1 MKALLPMKTHTGT
14 SLGFSERTERIFA
27 FLIPILS
34 GLVLLALERN
44 SMVRSR
50 ARFAV
55 KMLLPIFL
63 IWIVLAILGGLLHP
77 IPLIGLLGGLLLF
90 VSTFVGW
97 IFWIV
102 WVVLLAGAL
111 FLEWRGGRTSR
122 SY

>member
-44 SMVRSR
+44 QMVRSR

-55 KMLLPIFL
+55 KVLLPIFL
-63 IWIVLAILGGLLHP
+63 VWAVLSILAALLHP
-77 IPLIGLLGGLLLF
+77 IPLINLLGALLGF
-90 VSTFVGW
+90 VGGFVGW
-97 IFWIV
+97 IFLLVWI
-102 WVVLLAGAL
+102 VLLAGAL

-122 SY
+122 F

>member
-1 MKALLPMKTHTGT
+1 MKALLPQKARTGT

-44 SMVRSR
+44 QMVRSR

-55 KMLLPIFL
+55 KVMLPIFL
-63 IWIVLAILGGLLHP
+63 VWAVLSILAALLHP
-77 IPLIGLLGGLLLF
+77 IPLINLLGALLGF
-90 VSTFVGW
+90 VGGFVGW
-97 IFWIV
+97 IFLLVWI
-102 WVVLLAGAL
+102 VLLAGAL

-122 SY
+122 Y

>member
-34 GLVLLALERN
+34 GLLLLALERN
-44 SMVRSR
+44 PMVRSR

-55 KMLLPIFL
+55 KTLLPIFL
-63 IWIVLAILGGLLHP
+63 VWAVLAFLAALLGP
-77 IPLIGLLGGLLLF
+77 IPLIGLLGGLLGF
-90 VSTFVGW
+90 VGKLVGW

-102 WVVLLAGAL
+102 WIVLLVGAF
-111 FLEWRGGRTSR
+111 FLEWRGGSARR

>member
-34 GLVLLALERN
+34 GLLLLALERN
-44 SMVRSR
+44 PLVRSR

-55 KMLLPIFL
+55 KTLLPIFL
-63 IWIVLAILGGLLHP
+63 IWVVLAFLGGLLHP
-77 IPLIGLLGGLLLF
+77 IPLIGLLGALLGFVAGL
-90 VSTFVGW
+90 VGW

-102 WVVLLAGAL
+102 WIVLLVGAF

>member
-34 GLVLLALERN
+34 GLVLLVLERN
-44 SMVRSR
+44 PMVRSR

-55 KMLLPIFL
+55 KTLLPIFL
-63 IWIVLAILGGLLHP
+63 VWAVLSILAALLHP
-77 IPLIGLLGGLLLF
+77 IPLISVLGALLGLVGGF
-90 VSTFVGW
+90 VSW

-102 WVVLLAGAL
+102 WVVLLLGAL
-111 FLEWRGGRTSR
+111 VLEWRGGRR